1 MRRRQTIL
9 PLAPGRMQDC
19 FENGAESAFSE
30 VAPARGNGYLAP
42 ETRGHPMP
50 EPLKLDRIDINILAH
65 LQRNGRI
72 TNVELADAVSLSPSP
87 CLIRVK
93 RLEKAGFIIGY
104 NAHVDI
110 AKLGETVTVFT
121 QVTLTDHHMED
132 FARFEAGIRTVDE
145 VIECHLISGGYDYL
159 LKFMTRGIA
168 HYQSLIESILERNIG
183 ITKYFSYIVI
193 KSPIVKM
200 YYPLVKLFG
209 PDRPQG

>member
-1 MRRRQTIL
+1 MT
-9 PLAPGRMQDC
+9 
-19 FENGAESAFSE
+19 
-30 VAPARGNGYLAP
+30 
-42 ETRGHPMP
+42 
-50 EPLKLDRIDINILAH
+50 EPIKLDRIDINILAH

-72 TNVELADAVSLSPSP
+72 TNVELAEAVSLSPSP

-93 RLEKAGFIIGY
+93 RLEKAGYIIGY
-104 NAHVDI
+104 NAHIDI

-121 QVTLTDHHMED
+121 QVTLSDHHTED
-132 FARFEAGIRTVDE
+132 FARFETGIAKVDE

-168 HYQSLIESILERNIG
+168 HYQSLIEGILERNIG

-193 KSPIVKM
+193 KSPIVRM

-209 PDRPQG
+209 TERPRG